1 MNVKGVDDTGCA
13 ENGLAVVVV
22 LPKRLVVELVA
33 GAADGKAVVAPKGD
47 GLNEDVPPKSDDVV
61 VPNFLFDR

>member
-1 MNVKGVDDTGCA
+1 MKRRA
-13 ENGLAVVVV
+13 EISEIL
-22 LPKRLVVELVA
+22 
-33 GAADGKAVVAPKGD
+33 VAPKGD